1 MLFVLVSI
9 LPSVLCWTYQ
19 DELDFRKTHF
29 KNYDKNIR
37 PLKYM
42 NDVVQINAKL
52 QLNSAQKFDIVNG
65 QITVH
70 GYLILKWYDEL
81 LSWDSTL
88 NNITNITVFNK
99 MIWHPSVMIC
109 NTESLIDIK
118 SNSQVFLNST
128 GYVEMFIPMYFQSG
142 CDIDAYAF
150 PFDEHLCPI
159 CFCFTDYGV
168 REVKLQYLN
177 CTSPKYLNEHNWF
190 LTMSCTIRN
199 DLFSEGFVELKFTRK
214 IQIKSLSHLLPVFI
228 FLILNI
234 MAGQLPVESGEKVSF
249 ATTVFLTNIVYLGNI
264 NKYLPKE
271 PTNIPLFFS
280 CHLVLAFLSGITV
293 IGSIVTSKRFWKS
306 ESPETVA
313 LNKVGPDNSQTQLE
327 NQAGT
332 DTIELDVKSLPIKEC
347 SMRKKCS
354 SYCGFESLMHNVMFA
369 MSIFYAIVF
378 TSLFSHSL
386 STRN

>member
-19 DELDFRKTHF
+19 DELNFRKAHF

-42 NDVVQINAKL
+42 NDVVQINAAL

-81 LSWDSTL
+81 LSWDSTV

-128 GYVEMFIPMYFQSG
+128 GSVEMFIPMSFQSG
-142 CDIDAYAF
+142 CDVDAYAF
-150 PFDEHLCPI
+150 PFDEHLCHI
-159 CFCFTDYGV
+159 SICFTDYDV
-168 REVKLQYLN
+168 RELNLQYLN
-177 CTSPKYLNEHNWF
+177 CTPPKYLNDHNWL
-190 LTMSCTIRN
+190 LTMSCRIKN

-214 IQIKSLSHLLPVFI
+214 IQVKSLSHLLPVFI

-234 MAGQLPVESGEKVSF
+234 MAGHLPVESGEKVSF
-249 ATTVFLTNIVYLGNI
+249 ATTVFLTNIVNLGNI
-264 NKYLPKE
+264 NSNLPKE
-271 PTNIPLFFS
+271 PTNIPLIFS
-280 CHLVLAFLSGITV
+280 CYLVLTFLSGITV
-293 IGSIVTSKRFWKS
+293 VGSIVTSKRFWKRK
-306 ESPETVA
+306 SPETVA
-313 LNKVGPDNSQTQLE
+313 LNKVGLDNSQTQLE
-327 NQAGT
+327 NQGGT
-332 DTIELDVKSLPIKEC
+332 DTIESDFKSLPIKEC
-347 SMRKKCS
+347 SIRKKCS
-354 SYCGFESLMHNVMFA
+354 SYCGFESLMYNIMLA
-369 MSIFYAIVF
+369 MSVFYAIAF
-378 TSLFSHSL
+378 TSLFSLSI